1 MLVIIMTRMSVLRSM
16 LSCSHRALQSN
27 DDGVLRR
34 LLWSVFAFGITGLE
48 KEVLEMYEGH

>member
-1 MLVIIMTRMSVLRSM
+1 
-16 LSCSHRALQSN
+16 
-27 DDGVLRR
+27 